1 MQGHMYSYIWL
12 RYGAIELLKMGAN
25 GPESIAFLQGEE
37 ASQLYDELDGCENDE
52 QVDWLISQYDYVSAY
67 EARRVS
73 A

>member
-12 RYGAIELLKMGAN
+12 RYGAIELLKATER

-37 ASQLYDELDGCENDE
+37 ASQLYDELEGLNDE
-52 QVDWLISQYDYVSAY
+52 QVDYLISHYDYVSAY
-67 EARRVS
+67 ERGGVS